1 MMMMMRRR
9 ITTSTRHRR
18 HSTFGSL
25 FLLLLFLSWNK
36 TTTLFASSSSS
47 ASSNRSNRS
56 NGSNILR
63 RFCLHRHR
71 HLYHLFI
78 ILLRSNAVKIYVEKT
93 SHTKFWIKKNV
104 TSHLKHILCYTLN
117 NIIISMFAISSSST
131 IQCQIQANQHA
142 CSSRCACAGRRR
154 G

>member
-47 ASSNRSNRS
+47 ASSNSNRS

>member
-1 MMMMMRRR
+1 MMRRR

-25 FLLLLFLSWNK
+25 FLLLFLSWNK
-36 TTTLFASSSSS
+36 TTTPRPSSSST
-47 ASSNRSNRS
+47 SSNRSNRS

-78 ILLRSNAVKIYVEKT
+78 ILLRSNAVKIYAEKT
-93 SHTKFWIKKNV
+93 SHTIEFWIKKNV
-104 TSHLKHILCYTLN
+104 TSHLKKHIRYYTN